1 MRPVC
6 YNFILPGTKYDEPS
20 LKNIFVYDPGKAT
33 TLLQQAGFTKG
44 TDGIYA
50 KGGTK
55 LSLLA
60 QTTNR
65 SDRISALQ
73 VIQQQYKQV
82 GINLTIQPMDS
93 GPFFNTLLPHRNFE
107 LALFAW
113 GQDSILEPGNNSLY
127 QSRFIPSETNG
138 YQGQNY
144 GGFRNAEADALIS
157 KWNSFNTPERIQA
170 YKDFCKTSMLCTCQ
184 RFLCTGKTSM
194 MLLS

>member
-1 MRPVC
+1 
-6 YNFILPGTKYDEPS
+6 
-20 LKNIFVYDPGKAT
+20 VYDPGKAT

-82 GINLTIQPMDS
+82 GINLTITANGLRTFLQHV
-93 GPFFNTLLPHRNFE
+93 T
-107 LALFAW
+107 
-113 GQDSILEPGNNSLY
+113 
-127 QSRFIPSETNG
+127 PS
-138 YQGQNY
+138 QK
-144 GGFRNAEADALIS
+144 F
-157 KWNSFNTPERIQA
+157 
-170 YKDFCKTSMLCTCQ
+170 
-184 RFLCTGKTSM
+184 
-194 MLLS
+194 